1 MRVIL
6 TSDIDD
12 IGLAGEVKNV
22 KNGLAR
28 NYLIPQKL
36 AIEATETNLRDWEK
50 KLEALKQKREKTLA
64 DAREAAEK
72 IDGTVINIESK
83 ISSGEK
89 MFGSVNVQTI
99 VDALK
104 EQHGLEIEKKNVLLE
119 KNIKS
124 IGKHEVPVR
133 IKAQIKASIIVE
145 IEGDEE
151 EETAPEQAAEAAEGA
166 VQETE
171 QMETEQT
178 ETEQTVS
185 EEAASEETE
194 TAHEQETA
202 PAETEQ
208 TEEEETGGA
217 ETVEAADDDEDGGE
231 ESAPESEGG
240 EEEQQSGGEEE
251 DTKQEG

>member
-89 MFGSVNVQTI
+89 MFGSVNIQTI

-151 EETAPEQAAEAAEGA
+151 EETAPEQAAEGA

-171 QMETEQT
+171 QMEAEQTEAAEQT
-178 ETEQTVS
+178 ETEQAVS
-185 EEAASEETE
+185 EDTVSEETE
-194 TAHEQETA
+194 TASEQETA

-208 TEEEETGGA
+208 TEEEETGGGEA
-217 ETVEAADDDEDGGE
+217 VEAADDED
-231 ESAPESEGG
+231 
-240 EEEQQSGGEEE
+240 GGEEE

>member
-151 EETAPEQAAEAAEGA
+151 EEMAAEAAEGA

-178 ETEQTVS
+178 EAAEQTETEQ
-185 EEAASEETE
+185 
-194 TAHEQETA
+194 QETA

-208 TEEEETGGA
+208 TEEKETGGA
-217 ETVEAADDDEDGGE
+217 ETAEAADDEDSGDGGE
-231 ESAPESEGG
+231 KTAPESEGG